1 MLVLVLEF
9 SKISAP
15 TLYLLTN
22 LRLKGNIEGRAVTY
36 VTSSKE
42 LVAPPKR
49 KTRVRTYSAVT

>member
-15 TLYLLTN
+15 TLYPLPISGMRGTS
-22 LRLKGNIEGRAVTY
+22 RDERPREA
-36 VTSSKE
+36 SSKE

-49 KTRVRTYSAVT
+49 KTRVQTYVAVT